1 MGLGH
6 MDRADFIEI
15 IGALGARVQVEAQNT
30 ARASS
35 AATGMGRGRGL
46 RPKASALRVI
56 AGVGGLHPLVGE
68 EGVEVLLRSPVR
80 PYQVGHAPV
89 CFDDL
94 VLRPTAALRTRS
106 RSGE

>member
-1 MGLGH
+1 
-6 MDRADFIEI
+6 MDRVDFIEI
-15 IGALGARVQVEAQNT
+15 IRAFGVCVQVEAQNT

-46 RPKASALRVI
+46 RSKASAPRVI
-56 AGVGGLHPLVGE
+56 AGVGGRHALVGE
-68 EGVEVLLRSPVR
+68 EGVQVLLRGPVR
-80 PYQVGHAPV
+80 PYQVRHPPV
-89 CFDDL
+89 RFDDL